1 MAANVPATAV
11 PTSAP
16 TFPGRDEVMRGAVFA
31 SGANRALRWLC
42 CGVPSTAAEDHSERM
57 QAWIRLFILVLV
69 SSYAIVASLF
79 ISPGHRVEP
88 WAIQV
93 LVYFACYAP
102 VAVGLLYLI
111 IAYPGHYPARRL
123 FAMANDYA
131 GLAFAII
138 VGCTVM
144 LPVYAIIMWVTV
156 GNGLRFGSRYMIAAA
171 LMAQI
176 TLAAITL
183 LTPYWQSDPVLVFT
197 LSVTTLI
204 VPVYVQTLL
213 RSTEQARR
221 DAEEA
226 NTAKSRFLAQA
237 SHDLRQPVHAIGLFL
252 NSLTQTGLAPE
263 QRSIVDRIDRSLQG
277 VAELFRSLLDISTL
291 DSGAVT
297 PKLEPVSI
305 DQLFR
310 TLEQQNQAS
319 AQWAGVS
326 LRFVASDRI
335 VLADRALLLTM
346 MQNLVSN
353 AIKYAPRG
361 PVLIGCRR
369 RGEHISI
376 WVVDRGPG
384 IGRTHL
390 PRLFDEFYQIR
401 KLGHPDTQ
409 GVGLGL
415 SIVKRL
421 GALMG
426 LKPEIRSRLGHGT
439 TVAIHGLIAA
449 SAASPL
455 PVERGGGYAMPL
467 QGLRILLVEDDIDV
481 LDATANL
488 LRSWGAGVAA
498 WSTVPPQ
505 AQPCDL
511 IVTDFD
517 IGGGV
522 TGAACIALYRDQPV
536 QPMAIV
542 MTGHDESRIE
552 EIVDDDAIL
561 VLKKPVQPA
570 ELRSAIAALRSR
582 NCGRGSARTSP

>member
-1 MAANVPATAV
+1 
-11 PTSAP
+11 
-16 TFPGRDEVMRGAVFA
+16 MRGELFA
-31 SGANRALRWLC
+31 SGLNDVAKRLFSR
-42 CGVPSTAAEDHSERM
+42 VESTAAEDYLERM
-57 QAWIRLFILVLV
+57 QAWVRMFILVLI
-69 SSYAIVASLF
+69 SAYAVVASLI
-79 ISPGHRVEP
+79 ISPTQRVEP
-88 WAIQV
+88 WAIHV
-93 LVYFACYAP
+93 LIYFACYAP
-102 VAVGLLYLI
+102 LALAILDLTI
-111 IAYPGHYPARRL
+111 TYPGHYPARRL
-123 FAMANDYA
+123 FAMVNDYA
-131 GLAFAII
+131 GLAFSII
-138 VGCTVM
+138 IGGTVM

-156 GNGLRFGSRYMIAAA
+156 GNGLRFGSRYMIVAA

-183 LTPYWQSDPVLVFT
+183 LTPQWQADPVLVFT

-204 VPVYVQTLL
+204 VPIYVQTLL
-213 RSTEQARR
+213 RSTEQARK

-319 AQWAGVS
+319 AQWAGVR
-326 LRFVASDRI
+326 LRFVSSNRI
-335 VLADRALLLTM
+335 VLADNALLLTM
-346 MQNLVSN
+346 VQNLVSN
-353 AIKYAPRG
+353 AIKYAPRAS
-361 PVLIGCRR
+361 VVIGCRP
-369 RGEHISI
+369 RGNRVSI

-384 IGRTHL
+384 IAQSHL
-390 PRLFDEFYQIR
+390 PQLYDEFYQIR
-401 KLGHPDTQ
+401 KLGHADTQ

-421 GALMG
+421 GSLLG
-426 LKPEIRSRLGHGT
+426 LTSEIRSLEGHGT
-439 TVAIHGLIAA
+439 GVAIHGLMTAP
-449 SAASPL
+449 AASPR
-455 PVERGGGYAMPL
+455 PIDRGGGYSMPL
-467 QGLRILLVEDDIDV
+467 RNLRILLVEDDIDV
-481 LDATANL
+481 LDATARL
-488 LRSWGAGVAA
+488 LRSWGADVAA
-498 WSTVPPQ
+498 WPTVPPQ
-505 AQPCDL
+505 ALPCDL

-522 TGAACIALYRDQPV
+522 TGADCIALYRGEPN
-536 QPMAIV
+536 PPIAIV
-542 MTGHDESRIE
+542 MTGHEETTVE
-552 EIVDDDAIL
+552 EIIGDDSIL

-570 ELRSAIAALRSR
+570 ELRSAIAALR
-582 NCGRGSARTSP
+582 ARPTITKTG